1 VELKL
6 GCNKGSATLETAVM
20 FLILIIMVTGFI
32 FLINAVTV
40 YSVAQTAAREGARE
54 YAITDNASK
63 AARKAKDELSIGG
76 IEPSS
81 AKVTTESAGRERR
94 VKVTIDYPIY
104 IPLIGK
110 SDIQI
115 QGGAVFRSIK

>member
-1 VELKL
+1 MKL

-63 AARKAKDELSIGG
+63 AARKASTNPPEDPVVIATHCGSTST
-76 IEPSS
+76 PYHR
-81 AKVTTESAGRERR
+81 A
-94 VKVTIDYPIY
+94 
-104 IPLIGK
+104 
-110 SDIQI
+110 
-115 QGGAVFRSIK
+115 

>member
-1 VELKL
+1 MRKL
-6 GCNKGSATLETAVM
+6 QQERGK
-20 FLILIIMVTGFI
+20 
-32 FLINAVTV
+32 
-40 YSVAQTAAREGARE
+40 E

-81 AKVTTESAGRERR
+81 AKVATESAGRERR